1 VPLLGTMALA
11 AVLSGVGWT
20 LGVRRLHKALR
31 TYFRLPLRHYVDTLA
46 GLRRSTKEPVT
57 TRRLRPGIRFSRLVA
72 SLAIACT
79 AVTMAASA
87 QAPRVHKDLVYAR
100 VNGRPLA
107 LDLYLPEGVASPP
120 LLVWVHGGAWT
131 TGSKAGVPPVFV
143 ANGFAVASVDFR
155 QSTEARFPAQVHDI
169 KAAIRYLRAN
179 APAYGYRIDR
189 IAIAGDSSGGHLAAL
204 VGVTNGHREL
214 EGTVGDCLNQS
225 SNVQA
230 IVVYYGASDLRTI
243 LAQST
248 PFGLNM
254 RRPALE
260 RLLGALPDQAPELA
274 ALASP
279 VSHVD
284 SQDPPLMLLHGDQD
298 PQMPINQSHELE
310 GAYEKLGL
318 DVTFRV
324 VHGAAHGGQ
333 VFYSPPYLKP
343 VLDFLARVVGR

>member
-1 VPLLGTMALA
+1 MTRRSCVAGAWFVLVA
-11 AVLSGVGWT
+11 AVVCG
-20 LGVRRLHKALR
+20 
-31 TYFRLPLRHYVDTLA
+31 
-46 GLRRSTKEPVT
+46 
-57 TRRLRPGIRFSRLVA
+57 RLVGKP
-72 SLAIACT
+72 
-79 AVTMAASA
+79 VASA
-87 QAPRVHKDLVYAR
+87 QALEQHKDLVYAR
-100 VNGRPLA
+100 IDGKSLA
-107 LDLYLPEGVASPP
+107 LDLYLPTGVQAPP

-131 TGSKAGVPPVFV
+131 TGSKASVPPVFL

-179 APAYGYRIDR
+179 APAYGYRADK

-204 VGVTNGHREL
+204 VGVTNDHREV
-214 EGTVGDCLNQS
+214 EGTVGDNPKQS
-225 SNVQA
+225 SSIQA
-230 IVVYYGASDLRTI
+230 IVSYYGASDLRTI

-260 RLLGALPDQAPELA
+260 RLLGALPDQVPELA

-284 SQDPPLMLLHGDQD
+284 AQDPPLMLLHGDQD
-298 PQMPINQSHELE
+298 PQMPINQAHELH

-318 DVTFRV
+318 DVTFVV
-324 VHGAAHGGQ
+324 VHGAGHGGA
-333 VFYSPPYLKP
+333 VFYSPSYLKP
-343 VLDFLARVVGR
+343 VLEFLTRVVSR

>member
-1 VPLLGTMALA
+1 MTRRSCVAGAWFVLVA
-11 AVLSGVGWT
+11 AVVCGGPVG
-20 LGVRRLHKALR
+20 
-31 TYFRLPLRHYVDTLA
+31 
-46 GLRRSTKEPVT
+46 EPV
-57 TRRLRPGIRFSRLVA
+57 
-72 SLAIACT
+72 
-79 AVTMAASA
+79 ASA
-87 QAPRVHKDLVYAR
+87 QALEQHKDLVYAR
-100 VNGRPLA
+100 IDGKSLA
-107 LDLYLPEGVASPP
+107 LDLYLPTGVQAPP

-131 TGSKAGVPPVFV
+131 TGSKASVPPVFL

-179 APAYGYRIDR
+179 APAYGYRADK

-204 VGVTNGHREL
+204 VGVTNDHREL
-214 EGTVGDCLNQS
+214 EGTVGDNPKQS
-225 SNVQA
+225 SSIQA
-230 IVVYYGASDLRTI
+230 IVSYYGASDLRTI

-260 RLLGALPDQAPELA
+260 RLLGALPDQVPELA

-284 SQDPPLMLLHGDQD
+284 AQDPPLMLLHGDQD
-298 PQMPINQSHELE
+298 PQMPINQAHELR

-318 DVTFRV
+318 DVTFVV
-324 VHGAAHGGQ
+324 VHGAGHGGA
-333 VFYSPPYLKP
+333 VFYSPSYLKP
-343 VLDFLARVVGR
+343 VLEFLTRVVSR

>member
-1 VPLLGTMALA
+1 MTRRSCVAGAWFVLVA
-11 AVLSGVGWT
+11 AVVCGGPVG
-20 LGVRRLHKALR
+20 
-31 TYFRLPLRHYVDTLA
+31 
-46 GLRRSTKEPVT
+46 EPV
-57 TRRLRPGIRFSRLVA
+57 
-72 SLAIACT
+72 
-79 AVTMAASA
+79 ASA
-87 QAPRVHKDLVYAR
+87 QALEQHKDLVYAR
-100 VNGRPLA
+100 IDGKSLA
-107 LDLYLPEGVASPP
+107 LDLYLPTGVQAPP

-131 TGSKAGVPPVFV
+131 TGSKASVPPVFL

-179 APAYGYRIDR
+179 APAYGYRADK

-204 VGVTNGHREL
+204 VGVTNDHREV
-214 EGTVGDCLNQS
+214 EGTVGDNPKQS
-225 SNVQA
+225 SSIQA
-230 IVVYYGASDLRTI
+230 IVSYYGASDLRTI

-260 RLLGALPDQAPELA
+260 RLLGALPDQVPELA

-284 SQDPPLMLLHGDQD
+284 AQDPPLMLLHGDQD
-298 PQMPINQSHELE
+298 PQMPINQAHELQ

-318 DVTFRV
+318 DVTFVV
-324 VHGAAHGGQ
+324 VHGAGHGGA
-333 VFYSPPYLKP
+333 VFYSPSYLKP
-343 VLDFLARVVGR
+343 VLEFLTRVVSR